1 MVSDNLEKTEKIILE
16 LTYDEEKCDIAG
28 IIQRIINSVMV
39 GVGIREVVS
48 EAKLYDYS
56 NGREVIGRS
65 NQII

>member
-1 MVSDNLEKTEKIILE
+1 MEKTEKFILK
-16 LTYDEEKCDIAG
+16 LTYDDEKCDIAG
-28 IIQRIINSVMV
+28 IIQRIINCAMV

>member
-1 MVSDNLEKTEKIILE
+1 MKKTEKFILE
-16 LTYDEEKCDIAG
+16 LTYDEEKCDITG
-28 IIQRIINSVMV
+28 IIQRIINSAMV
-39 GVGIREVVS
+39 GVGIREIVS

>member
-1 MVSDNLEKTEKIILE
+1 MVIEDLKKTEKFILE
-16 LTYDEEKCDIAG
+16 LTYDEEKCDITG
-28 IIQRIINSVMV
+28 IIQRIINSAMV
-39 GVGIREVVS
+39 GVGIREIVS

>member
-1 MVSDNLEKTEKIILE
+1 MVIEDLKKTEKFILE
-16 LTYDEEKCDIAG
+16 LTYDEEKCDITG
-28 IIQRIINSVMV
+28 IIQRIINSAMV
-39 GVGIREVVS
+39 GVEIREVVS

>member
-1 MVSDNLEKTEKIILE
+1 MVIEDLKKTEKFILE
-16 LTYDEEKCDIAG
+16 LTYDEEKCDITG
-28 IIQRIINSVMV
+28 IIQRIINSAMV

>member
-1 MVSDNLEKTEKIILE
+1 MRKTEKFILE
-16 LTYDEEKCDIAG
+16 LTYDEEKCDITG
-28 IIQRIINSVMV
+28 IIQRIINSAMV
-39 GVGIREVVS
+39 GVEIREVVS